1 MTYKEKYNQWLAFA
15 DDAAK
20 KELAALYD
28 EKEIEDRFYKDL
40 AFGTGGLRG
49 IMGAGTNRMNEYTVG
64 KATLGLAGYL
74 KSKNTGNISVTIA
87 YDTRN
92 NSQFFAEN
100 AAKIFASQGIRVYIY
115 ENIVPV
121 PVLSFTTRYL
131 GCTAGV
137 MITASHNPKEYNG
150 YKVYDDKG
158 CQFCTEDA
166 KNAISFIN
174 EIEDYFTI
182 YDGVLSVDEYIK
194 NGMIIGV
201 NETELSAYL
210 NEVKKQSLYEEKS
223 DLKIVYT
230 PLHGTGN
237 IPVRRM
243 LADFNVT
250 VVKEQELP
258 DGNFSTV
265 RSPNPEEKDALT
277 IAIDKA
283 REIDA
288 DLVLGTDPDCDRV
301 GIAVKDGLD
310 YKLLTG
316 NQTGALLV
324 KFVLTMKKNTL
335 NPKST
340 LVKTI
345 VTSELGANIAR
356 KFGLIIEETLTGFK
370 YIGDKINKYESTNEQ
385 EFVIGYEESYGYL
398 VGTHARDKDAVVSSM
413 LICQMAAWYK
423 NQGKTLVD
431 GLNEIYDEYGYYL
444 DYLDSFVLKGK
455 DGAEKI
461 QNLMT
466 YFRNTGKD
474 LFDGIE
480 EVVDFSTGIRD
491 LPKENVLK
499 YIWNDG
505 SWMAIRPSGTEP
517 KIKIYYSIVDEDKN
531 NAQRRLKNIREKIS
545 SIIRQ

>member
-1 MTYKEKYNQWLAFA
+1 MNYKDKYNEWLAFA
-15 DDAAK
+15 DENTKA
-20 KELAALYD
+20 ELESITD

-49 IMGAGTNRMNEYTVG
+49 IMGAGSNRMNRYTVG
-64 KATLGLAGYL
+64 KATLGLARYL
-74 KSKNTGNISVTIA
+74 KSKNDGEISVAIA

-92 NSQFFAEN
+92 NSQYFAKV
-100 AAKIFASQGIRVYIY
+100 AAGIFASQNIKVNIY
-115 ENIVPV
+115 KMVVPV
-121 PVLSFTTRYL
+121 PVLSFTTHYL
-131 GCTAGV
+131 NCTAGV

-150 YKVYDDKG
+150 YKVYDSKG

-166 KNAISFIN
+166 KNAIGFIN
-174 EIEDYFTI
+174 DITDYSSIPFLEESELI
-182 YDGVLSVDEYIK
+182 NYI
-194 NGMIIGV
+194 GE
-201 NETELSAYL
+201 NEL
-210 NEVKKQSLYEEKS
+210 NAFLAEVKKQSLYEEKS

-237 IPVRRM
+237 IPVRKM
-243 LADFNVT
+243 LEGMDVT

-277 IAIDKA
+277 IAIEKA
-283 REIDA
+283 KEIGA

-301 GIAVKDGLD
+301 GIAVKDGDD
-310 YKLLTG
+310 YKLFTG

-324 KFVLTMKKNTL
+324 KFVLTMKKDTL
-335 NPKST
+335 NKKST

-345 VTSELGANIAR
+345 VTSELGANIGR
-356 KFGLIIEETLTGFK
+356 KFGLQIEETLTGFK
-370 YIGDKINKYESTNEQ
+370 YIGDKINKYEQTGGQ

-413 LICQMAAWYK
+413 LICQMASWYK

-431 GLNEIYDEYGYYL
+431 GLNEIYDEYGYFL

-466 YFRNTGKD
+466 SFRNKGTA

-480 EVVDFSTGIRD
+480 EVIDFSTGIRD

-499 YIWNDG
+499 YIWKDG
-505 SWMAIRPSGTEP
+505 SWMAVRPSGTEP
-517 KIKIYYSIVDEDKN
+517 KIKVYYSIVDASKE
-531 NAQRRLKNIREKIS
+531 NAGKRLEIIRNEIK
-545 SIIRQ
+545 SIINA

>member
-1 MTYKEKYNQWLAFA
+1 MNYKDKYNEWLAFA
-15 DDAAK
+15 DENTKA
-20 KELAALYD
+20 ELESITD

-49 IMGAGTNRMNEYTVG
+49 IMGAGSNRMNRYTVG
-64 KATLGLAGYL
+64 KATLGLARYL
-74 KSKNTGNISVTIA
+74 KSKNDGEISVAIA

-92 NSQFFAEN
+92 NSQYFAKV
-100 AAKIFASQGIRVYIY
+100 AAGIFASQNIKVNIY
-115 ENIVPV
+115 KMVVPV
-121 PVLSFTTRYL
+121 PVLSFTTHYL
-131 GCTAGV
+131 NCTAGV

-150 YKVYDDKG
+150 YKVYDSKG

-166 KNAISFIN
+166 KNAIGFIN
-174 EIEDYFTI
+174 DIADYSSIPFLEESELI
-182 YDGVLSVDEYIK
+182 NYI
-194 NGMIIGV
+194 GE
-201 NETELSAYL
+201 NEL
-210 NEVKKQSLYEEKS
+210 NAFLAEVKKQSLYEEKS

-237 IPVRRM
+237 IPVRKM
-243 LADFNVT
+243 LEGMDVT

-277 IAIDKA
+277 IAIEKA
-283 REIDA
+283 KEIGA

-301 GIAVKDGLD
+301 GIAVKDGDD
-310 YKLLTG
+310 YKLFTG

-324 KFVLTMKKNTL
+324 KFVLTMKKDTL
-335 NPKST
+335 NKKST

-345 VTSELGANIAR
+345 VTSELGANIGR
-356 KFGLIIEETLTGFK
+356 KFGLQIEETLTGFK
-370 YIGDKINKYESTNEQ
+370 YIGDKINKYEQTGEQ

-413 LICQMAAWYK
+413 LICQMASWYK

-431 GLNEIYDEYGYYL
+431 GLNEIYDEYGYFL

-466 YFRNTGKD
+466 SFRNKGTA

-480 EVVDFSTGIRD
+480 EVIDFSTGIRD

-499 YIWNDG
+499 YIWKDG
-505 SWMAIRPSGTEP
+505 SWMAVRPSGTEP
-517 KIKIYYSIVDEDKN
+517 KIKVYYSIVDASKE
-531 NAQRRLKNIREKIS
+531 NAGKRLEIIRNEIK
-545 SIIRQ
+545 SIINA

>member
-1 MTYKEKYNQWLAFA
+1 MNYKDKYNEWLAFA
-15 DDAAK
+15 DENTKA
-20 KELAALYD
+20 ELESITD

-49 IMGAGTNRMNEYTVG
+49 IMGAGSNRMNRYTVG
-64 KATLGLAGYL
+64 KATLGLARYL
-74 KSKNTGNISVTIA
+74 KSKNDGEISVAIA

-92 NSQFFAEN
+92 NSQYFAKV
-100 AAKIFASQGIRVYIY
+100 AAGIFASQNIKVNIY
-115 ENIVPV
+115 KMVVPV
-121 PVLSFTTRYL
+121 PVLSFTTHYL
-131 GCTAGV
+131 NCTAGA

-150 YKVYDDKG
+150 YKVYDSKG

-166 KNAISFIN
+166 KNAIGFIN
-174 EIEDYFTI
+174 DITDYSSIPFLEESELI
-182 YDGVLSVDEYIK
+182 NYI
-194 NGMIIGV
+194 GE
-201 NETELSAYL
+201 NEL
-210 NEVKKQSLYEEKS
+210 NAFLAEVKKQSLYEEKS

-237 IPVRRM
+237 IPVRKM
-243 LADFNVT
+243 LEGMDVT

-277 IAIDKA
+277 IAIEKA
-283 REIDA
+283 KEIGA

-301 GIAVKDGLD
+301 GIAVKDGND
-310 YKLLTG
+310 YKLFTG

-324 KFVLTMKKNTL
+324 KFVLTMKKDTL
-335 NPKST
+335 NKKST

-345 VTSELGANIAR
+345 VTSELGANIGR
-356 KFGLIIEETLTGFK
+356 KFGLQIEETLTGFK
-370 YIGDKINKYESTNEQ
+370 YIGDKINKYEQTGEQ

-413 LICQMAAWYK
+413 LICQMASWYK

-431 GLNEIYDEYGYYL
+431 GLNEIYDEYGYFL

-466 YFRNTGKD
+466 SFRNKGTA

-480 EVVDFSTGIRD
+480 EVIDFSTGIRD

-499 YIWNDG
+499 YIWKDG
-505 SWMAIRPSGTEP
+505 SWMAVRPSGTEP
-517 KIKIYYSIVDEDKN
+517 KIKVYYSIVDASKE
-531 NAQRRLKNIREKIS
+531 NAGKRLEIIRNEIK
-545 SIIRQ
+545 SIINA

>member
-1 MTYKEKYNQWLAFA
+1 MNCKDKYNEWLGFA
-15 DDAAK
+15 DENTKA
-20 KELAALYD
+20 ELESVTD

-49 IMGAGTNRMNEYTVG
+49 VMGAGSNRMNRYTVG
-64 KATLGLAGYL
+64 KATLGLARYL
-74 KSKNTGNISVTIA
+74 KSKNDGEISVAIA

-92 NSQFFAEN
+92 NSQYFAKV
-100 AAKIFASQGIRVYIY
+100 AAGIFASQNIKVNIY
-115 ENIVPV
+115 KMVVPV
-121 PVLSFTTRYL
+121 PVLSFTTHYL
-131 GCTAGV
+131 NCTAGV

-150 YKVYDDKG
+150 YKVYDSKG

-166 KNAISFIN
+166 KNAIGFIN
-174 EIEDYFTI
+174 DITDYSSIPFLEESELI
-182 YDGVLSVDEYIK
+182 NYI
-194 NGMIIGV
+194 GE
-201 NETELSAYL
+201 NEL
-210 NEVKKQSLYEEKS
+210 NAFLAEVKKQSLYEEKS

-237 IPVRRM
+237 IPVRKM
-243 LADFNVT
+243 LEGMDVT

-277 IAIDKA
+277 IAIEKA
-283 REIDA
+283 KEIGA

-301 GIAVKDGLD
+301 GIAVKDGDD
-310 YKLLTG
+310 YKLFTG

-324 KFVLTMKKNTL
+324 KFVLTMKKDTL
-335 NPKST
+335 NKKST

-345 VTSELGANIAR
+345 VTSELGANIGR
-356 KFGLIIEETLTGFK
+356 KFGLQIEETLTGFK
-370 YIGDKINKYESTNEQ
+370 YIGDKINKYEQTGEQ

-413 LICQMAAWYK
+413 LICQMASWYK

-431 GLNEIYDEYGYYL
+431 GLNEIYDEYGYFL

-466 YFRNTGKD
+466 SFRNKGTA

-480 EVVDFSTGIRD
+480 EVIDFSTGIRD

-499 YIWNDG
+499 YIWKDG
-505 SWMAIRPSGTEP
+505 SWMAVRPSGTEP
-517 KIKIYYSIVDEDKN
+517 KIKVYYSIVDASKE
-531 NAQRRLKNIREKIS
+531 NAGKRFETIRNEIK
-545 SIIRQ
+545 SIINA

>member
-1 MTYKEKYNQWLAFA
+1 MNYKDKYNEWLAFA
-15 DDAAK
+15 DENTKA
-20 KELAALYD
+20 ELESITD

-49 IMGAGTNRMNEYTVG
+49 VMGAGSNRMNRYTVG
-64 KATLGLAGYL
+64 KATLGLARYL
-74 KSKNTGNISVTIA
+74 KSKNDGEISVAIA

-92 NSQFFAEN
+92 NSQYFAKV
-100 AAKIFASQGIRVYIY
+100 AAGIFASQNIKVNIY
-115 ENIVPV
+115 KMVVPV
-121 PVLSFTTRYL
+121 PVLSFTTHYL
-131 GCTAGV
+131 NCTAGV

-150 YKVYDDKG
+150 YKVYDSKG

-166 KNAISFIN
+166 KNAIGFIN
-174 EIEDYFTI
+174 DITDYSSIPFLEESELI
-182 YDGVLSVDEYIK
+182 NYI
-194 NGMIIGV
+194 GE
-201 NETELSAYL
+201 NEL
-210 NEVKKQSLYEEKS
+210 NAFLAEVKKQSLYEEKS

-237 IPVRRM
+237 IPVRKM
-243 LADFNVT
+243 LEGMDVT

-277 IAIDKA
+277 IAIEKA
-283 REIDA
+283 KEIGA

-301 GIAVKDGLD
+301 GIAIKDGDD
-310 YKLLTG
+310 YKLFTG

-324 KFVLTMKKNTL
+324 KFVLTMKKDTL
-335 NPKST
+335 NKKST

-345 VTSELGANIAR
+345 VTSELGANIGR
-356 KFGLIIEETLTGFK
+356 KFGLQIEETLTGFK
-370 YIGDKINKYESTNEQ
+370 YIGDKINKYEQTGEQ

-413 LICQMAAWYK
+413 LICQMASWYK

-431 GLNEIYDEYGYYL
+431 GLNEIYDEYGYFL

-466 YFRNTGKD
+466 SFRNKGTA

-480 EVVDFSTGIRD
+480 EVIDFSTGIRD

-499 YIWNDG
+499 YIWKDG
-505 SWMAIRPSGTEP
+505 SWMAVRPSGTEP
-517 KIKIYYSIVDEDKN
+517 KIKVYYSIVDASKE
-531 NAQRRLKNIREKIS
+531 NAGKRLEIIRNEIK
-545 SIIRQ
+545 SIINA

>member
-1 MTYKEKYNQWLAFA
+1 MDYKDKYLQWLDFA
-15 DDAAK
+15 DESTK
-20 KELAALYD
+20 NELLAVTD

-49 IMGAGTNRMNEYTVG
+49 VMGAGSNRMNRYTVG
-64 KATLGLAGYL
+64 KATLGLARYL
-74 KSKNTGNISVTIA
+74 KSKNNGEISVAIA

-92 NSQFFAEN
+92 NSRLFAKT
-100 AAKIFASQGIRVYIY
+100 AAGVFASQGIKVYIY
-115 ENIVPV
+115 SMVVPV
-121 PVLSFTTRYL
+121 PVLSFTTHYL

-150 YKVYDDKG
+150 YKVYDGKG

-166 KNAISFIN
+166 KNAIGYINDITDYSSIPFLDDSELIN
-174 EIEDYFTI
+174 EIGER
-182 YDGVLSVDEYIK
+182 
-194 NGMIIGV
+194 
-201 NETELSAYL
+201 ELDAFL
-210 NEVKKQSLYEEKS
+210 AEVKKQSLYEEKS

-243 LADFNVT
+243 LEGMNVT

-277 IAIDKA
+277 IAIEKA
-283 REIDA
+283 KEIGA

-301 GIAVKDGLD
+301 GIAVKDGSD
-310 YKLLTG
+310 YKLFTG

-324 KFVLTMKKNTL
+324 KFVLTMKKDSL
-335 NPKST
+335 NDRST

-345 VTSELGANIAR
+345 VTSELGANIGR
-356 KFGLIIEETLTGFK
+356 KFGLQVEETLTGFK
-370 YIGDKINKYESTNEQ
+370 YIGDKINKYEQTGEQ

-413 LICQMAAWYK
+413 LICQMASWYK

-461 QNLMT
+461 QSLMS
-466 YFRNTGKD
+466 YFRKEGVN
-474 LFDGIE
+474 LFDSIK
-480 EVVDFSTGIRD
+480 EVIDFEKGIRD

-499 YIWNDG
+499 YIWTDG
-505 SWMAIRPSGTEP
+505 SWMAVRPSGTEP
-517 KIKIYYSIVDEDKN
+517 KIKVYYSIVGKDKEK
-531 NAQRRLKNIREKIS
+531 ASARLEKIRNKIKQ
-545 SIIRQ
+545 IIE

>member
-1 MTYKEKYNQWLAFA
+1 MNYKDKYNEWLAFA
-15 DDAAK
+15 DENTKA
-20 KELAALYD
+20 ELESITD

-49 IMGAGTNRMNEYTVG
+49 VMGAGSNRMNRYTVG
-64 KATLGLAGYL
+64 KATLGLARYL
-74 KSKNTGNISVTIA
+74 KSKNDGEISVAIA

-92 NSQFFAEN
+92 NSQYFAKV
-100 AAKIFASQGIRVYIY
+100 AAGIFASQNIKVNIY
-115 ENIVPV
+115 KMVVPV
-121 PVLSFTTRYL
+121 PVLSFTTHYL
-131 GCTAGV
+131 NCTAGV

-150 YKVYDDKG
+150 YKVYDSKG

-166 KNAISFIN
+166 KNAIGFIN
-174 EIEDYFTI
+174 DITDYSSIPFLEESELI
-182 YDGVLSVDEYIK
+182 NYI
-194 NGMIIGV
+194 GE
-201 NETELSAYL
+201 NEL
-210 NEVKKQSLYEEKS
+210 NAFLAEVKKQSLYEEKS

-237 IPVRRM
+237 IPVRKM
-243 LADFNVT
+243 LEGMDVT

-277 IAIDKA
+277 IAIEKA
-283 REIDA
+283 KEIGA

-301 GIAVKDGLD
+301 GIAVKEGDD
-310 YKLLTG
+310 YKLFTG

-324 KFVLTMKKNTL
+324 KFVLTMKKDTL
-335 NPKST
+335 NKKST

-345 VTSELGANIAR
+345 VTSELGANIGR
-356 KFGLIIEETLTGFK
+356 KFGLQIEETLTGFK
-370 YIGDKINKYESTNEQ
+370 YIGDKINKYEQTGEQ

-413 LICQMAAWYK
+413 LICQMASWYK

-431 GLNEIYDEYGYYL
+431 GLNEIYDEYGYFL

-466 YFRNTGKD
+466 SFRNKGTA

-480 EVVDFSTGIRD
+480 EVIDFSTGIRD

-499 YIWNDG
+499 YIWKDG
-505 SWMAIRPSGTEP
+505 SWMAVRPSGTEP
-517 KIKIYYSIVDEDKN
+517 KIKVYYSIVDASKE
-531 NAQRRLKNIREKIS
+531 NAGKRLEIIRNEIK
-545 SIIRQ
+545 SIINA

>member
-201 NETELSAYL
+201 DETELSAYL